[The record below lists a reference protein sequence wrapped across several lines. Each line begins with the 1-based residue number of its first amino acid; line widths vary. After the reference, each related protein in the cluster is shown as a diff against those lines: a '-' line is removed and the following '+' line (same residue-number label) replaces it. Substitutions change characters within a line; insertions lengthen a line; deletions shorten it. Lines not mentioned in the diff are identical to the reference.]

1 MLTIAL
7 CCQLPLNK
15 ILFALKFQPFFSKL
29 WQDKAKLMLQTYL
42 DNVLV
47 DDRLNQS
54 EIVYSFLSPSPDYLK
69 TASSL
74 PPSIARYR
82 KSHISMAPTSIVVYG
97 GSDSS

>member
-1 MLTIAL
+1 
-7 CCQLPLNK
+7 
-15 ILFALKFQPFFSKL
+15 
-29 WQDKAKLMLQTYL
+29 MLQTYL

-74 PPSIARYR
+74 PPSIARYL
-82 KSHISMAPTSIVVYG
+82 KSHIYIGSSSIVVYD
-97 GSDSS
+97 GSHSS

>member
-1 MLTIAL
+1 M
-7 CCQLPLNK
+7 
-15 ILFALKFQPFFSKL
+15 FAVNFGTFFSKL

-74 PPSIARYR
+74 PPSIARYL
-82 KSHISMAPTSIVVYG
+82 KSLI
-97 GSDSS
+97 